1 MRTLTFLEDVFGL
14 ESRYYLSFASIEWGK
29 TGAFTVG
36 GPGDLEGAYNPQ
48 AAVERMH
55 QNAYIQKLDSAKG
68 MLLAAVDELER
79 SDLKSVYRGKNTA
92 PESSAIMKV
101 ISIAEK
107 KLRKAIRN
115 TPDEEKK
122 VQNAFETLLIG
133 ADIPYSRETDSIEY
147 ATKTYRPDFTV
158 PKIDLAIDIKL
169 CHRESREKEL
179 IAEINDDILA
189 YQTKYGNLLFV
200 VYDLGFI
207 RDIDRFIDSF
217 EKHENVLVRIVK
229 H

>member
-1 MRTLTFLEDVFGL
+1 
-14 ESRYYLSFASIEWGK
+14 
-29 TGAFTVG
+29 
-36 GPGDLEGAYNPQ
+36 
-48 AAVERMH
+48 
-55 QNAYIQKLDSAKG
+55 
-68 MLLAAVDELER
+68 MLLAALDELER
-79 SDLKSVYRGKNTA
+79 SDLKSVYKGKNTA

-101 ISIAEK
+101 ISLAEK

-122 VQNAFETLLIG
+122 VQNIFESLLLG
-133 ADIPYSRETDSIEY
+133 AEIPYSRETDSIEY
-147 ATKTYRPDFTV
+147 STKTYKPDFSM

-169 CHRESREKEL
+169 CHRGSREKEL

-207 RDIDRFIDSF
+207 RDIDRFIESF